1 MDFDKFLPA
10 YDYSQ
15 GRNIFPVIS
24 IFFAQHH
31 YTGIL
36 LLFKPSGHWMVIISL
51 AAVLIFVFFL
61 RFFRKPDRPFTLLKN
76 QVVSAADGTVVV
88 VEETTEDEYFHDR
101 RIQVSVFMS
110 VWNVHINWFPVSG
123 NIVYYRYHPGDY
135 IVAKYPKSSLKN
147 ERNTI
152 VIRQDDGTEILV
164 RQIAGFVARKI
175 SCYCRKETKL
185 RREELGFIKF
195 GSRVDVFLPLN
206 AKIKVVPGNKV
217 KGKISILAE
226 LENKKYINIFL

>member
-1 MDFDKFLPA
+1 MTIHKEGTYFLL
-10 YDYSQ
+10 SV
-15 GRNIFPVIS
+15 FFLLS
-24 IFFAQHH
+24 II
-31 YTGIL
+31 IL
-36 LLFKPSGHWMVIISL
+36 ASYFLFKPSGHWMVIISL

-175 SCYCRKETKL
+175 SCYCREGDEVTQG
-185 RREELGFIKF
+185 EELGFIKF

-226 LENKKYINIFL
+226 LENKNI

>member
-1 MDFDKFLPA
+1 MTIHKEGTYFLL
-10 YDYSQ
+10 SV
-15 GRNIFPVIS
+15 FFLLS
-24 IFFAQHH
+24 II
-31 YTGIL
+31 IL
-36 LLFKPSGHWMVIISL
+36 ASYFLFKPSGHWMVIISL

-61 RFFRKPDRPFTLLKN
+61 RFFRKPDRPFTPVKN

-175 SCYCRKETKL
+175 SCYCREGDEVTQG
-185 RREELGFIKF
+185 EELGFIKF

-206 AKIKVVPGNKV
+206 AKIKVVPGNKA

-226 LENKKYINIFL
+226 LENKNI

>member
-1 MDFDKFLPA
+1 MTIHKEGTYFLL
-10 YDYSQ
+10 SV
-15 GRNIFPVIS
+15 FFLLS
-24 IFFAQHH
+24 II
-31 YTGIL
+31 IL
-36 LLFKPSGHWMVIISL
+36 ASYFLFKPSGHWMVIISL

-61 RFFRKPDRPFTLLKN
+61 RFFRKPDRPFTPVKN

-175 SCYCRKETKL
+175 SCYCQEGDEVTQG
-185 RREELGFIKF
+185 EELGFIKF

-226 LENKKYINIFL
+226 LENKNI

>member
-1 MDFDKFLPA
+1 
-10 YDYSQ
+10 
-15 GRNIFPVIS
+15 
-24 IFFAQHH
+24 
-31 YTGIL
+31 
-36 LLFKPSGHWMVIISL
+36 
-51 AAVLIFVFFL
+51 
-61 RFFRKPDRPFTLLKN
+61 
-76 QVVSAADGTVVV
+76 
-88 VEETTEDEYFHDR
+88 
-101 RIQVSVFMS
+101 
-110 VWNVHINWFPVSG
+110 VHINWFPVSG

-175 SCYCRKETKL
+175 SCYCREGDEVTQG
-185 RREELGFIKF
+185 EELGFIKF

-226 LENKKYINIFL
+226 LENKNI

>member
-1 MDFDKFLPA
+1 MDFDKFYLLMTIHKEGT
-10 YDYSQ
+10 YFLLSV
-15 GRNIFPVIS
+15 FFLLS
-24 IFFAQHH
+24 II
-31 YTGIL
+31 IL
-36 LLFKPSGHWMVIISL
+36 ASYFLFKPSGHWMVIISL

-61 RFFRKPDRPFTLLKN
+61 RFFRKPDRPFTPVKN

-175 SCYCRKETKL
+175 SCYCREGDEVTQG
-185 RREELGFIKF
+185 EELGFIKF

-226 LENKKYINIFL
+226 LENKNI

>member
-1 MDFDKFLPA
+1 MDFDKFYLLMTIHKEGT
-10 YDYSQ
+10 YFLLSV
-15 GRNIFPVIS
+15 FFLLS
-24 IFFAQHH
+24 II
-31 YTGIL
+31 IL
-36 LLFKPSGHWMVIISL
+36 ASYFLFKPSGHWMVIISL

-175 SCYCRKETKL
+175 SCYCREGDEVTQG
-185 RREELGFIKF
+185 EELGFIKF

-226 LENKKYINIFL
+226 LENKNI

>member
-1 MDFDKFLPA
+1 MTIHKEGTYFLL
-10 YDYSQ
+10 SV
-15 GRNIFPVIS
+15 FFLLS
-24 IFFAQHH
+24 II
-31 YTGIL
+31 IL
-36 LLFKPSGHWMVIISL
+36 ASYFLFKPSGHWMVIISL

-175 SCYCRKETKL
+175 SCYCREGDEVTQG
-185 RREELGFIKF
+185 EELGFIKF

-206 AKIKVVPGNKV
+206 AKIKVVPGNKA

-226 LENKKYINIFL
+226 LENKNI

>member
-1 MDFDKFLPA
+1 MTIHKEGTYFLL
-10 YDYSQ
+10 SV
-15 GRNIFPVIS
+15 FFLLS
-24 IFFAQHH
+24 II
-31 YTGIL
+31 IL
-36 LLFKPSGHWMVIISL
+36 ASYFLFKPSGHWMVIISL

-61 RFFRKPDRPFTLLKN
+61 RFFRKPDRPFTPLKN

-175 SCYCRKETKL
+175 SCYCREGDEVTQG
-185 RREELGFIKF
+185 EELGFIKF

-206 AKIKVVPGNKV
+206 AIIKVVPGNKV

-226 LENKKYINIFL
+226 LENKNI